1 MMEHCPLPIDNC
13 THLKSI
19 YLRGPLDIPFSNRNP
34 EECPRISIQ
43 FSTKRRQG
51 NYKRSRFEIG
61 NARVSFQSFMATIV
75 ITTTIKAL
83 NIMCFLPSKK
93 EIAGAALYA

>member
-1 MMEHCPLPIDNC
+1 MSEDLYSIFNKKAI
-13 THLKSI
+13 TKEVGLK
-19 YLRGPLDIPFSNRNP
+19 LEMPGF
-34 EECPRISIQ
+34 
-43 FSTKRRQG
+43 
-51 NYKRSRFEIG
+51 
-61 NARVSFQSFMATIV
+61 SFQSFMATIV